1 MQLLIVLNTDLLSLR
16 LVLRT
21 LPVREIDIFDVMKL
35 KWRKIQ
41 DTWPVRAGGCL
52 VVIVPVVEHK
62 LAAQARC
69 PGLVPS
75 DCSSPNSIYIQLVH
89 VHAARNDK
97 VPHTHTSGQSDVWLQ
112 ASMSENVKTCPQT
125 LLAAGPGSTAIW
137 WSQGDYLVPL
147 D

>member
-1 MQLLIVLNTDLLSLR
+1 MLIVLKTDLLSLR

-21 LPVREIDIFDVMKL
+21 LPVREIDIFDVMRL

-41 DTWPVRAGGCL
+41 DTWPVRVGGCL
-52 VVIVPVVEHK
+52 VVIAPVVEHK
-62 LAAQARC
+62 L
-69 PGLVPS
+69 PDVLDLIPS
-75 DCSSPNSIYIQLVH
+75 DCSSPNSIYFQLVH
-89 VHAARNDK
+89 VHVHAAKNDE

-137 WSQGDYLVPL
+137 WSQREYLVPL